1 LKEDDIEVN
10 LVMLS
15 TWFGAARSTVYYR
28 ASKGQRKLQE
38 QFVGPI
44 KAMIEENRRLA
55 TER

>member
-1 LKEDDIEVN
+1 
-10 LVMLS
+10 MLS